1 MPSTGLRSFI
11 VGGWIVSLAAI
22 VAISVSM
29 DANVSTTAL
38 LFALGVA
45 PALVMGLIAAGASPP
60 TVAEILHAV
69 ETKDDPSQSRRYQL

>member
-1 MPSTGLRSFI
+1 MLGTGLGSFI
-11 VGGWIVSLAAI
+11 VGGWITALAAI

-29 DANVSTTAL
+29 DANASTTAL

-45 PALVMGLIAAGASPP
+45 PALVMVLMAAGAPPP

-69 ETKDDPSQSRRYQL
+69 ETKDGRL